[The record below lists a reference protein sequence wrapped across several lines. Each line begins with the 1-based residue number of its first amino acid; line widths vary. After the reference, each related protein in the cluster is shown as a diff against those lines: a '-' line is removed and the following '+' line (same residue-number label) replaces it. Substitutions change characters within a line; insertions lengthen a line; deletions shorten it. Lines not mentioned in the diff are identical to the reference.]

1 MPVFHASRSCT
12 SDAAFRGSVQRLQTG
27 LVVLCKRVSVDGGL
41 EDFERELHA
50 LFTQAERE
58 VLAEGLERFDVDVPY
73 VLIDG
78 RKHCR
83 VLRASRDLHLGSGAG
98 TRVHFLPKR
107 SRSTSSN
114 LVDPRSQV
122 VSSSRTPSQP
132 VRAAGFLTTARL
144 FSIPQL
150 GLFSWLLR
158 GICG

>member
-98 TRVHFLPKR
+98 YGEAHAVSGRQGQGGGAVGASRRYGRGALDAARGAPGELSRDAPDAARV
-107 SRSTSSN
+107 
-114 LVDPRSQV
+114 
-122 VSSSRTPSQP
+122 
-132 VRAAGFLTTARL
+132 
-144 FSIPQL
+144 
-150 GLFSWLLR
+150 
-158 GICG
+158 